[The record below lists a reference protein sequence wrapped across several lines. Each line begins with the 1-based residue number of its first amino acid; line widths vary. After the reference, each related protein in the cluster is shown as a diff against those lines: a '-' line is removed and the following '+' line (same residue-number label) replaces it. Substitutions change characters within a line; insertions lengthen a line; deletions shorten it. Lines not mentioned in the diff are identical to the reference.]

1 MDLIMSEYAL
11 NHNILVWS
19 RAFFNITL
27 QEMSEQL
34 NVSPKTIEL
43 WETGNAKPSL
53 QQLRQISEIVQKPL
67 EIFFYPEIPD
77 IPKPVDIYYTAYETQ
92 INQIPSKI
100 VKIIYY
106 MQQFQQK
113 LSDLTIPKFAGTKT
127 FLNFD
132 IEHQTFKNYSDIFE
146 YIRECCVNSGI
157 FIVKKS
163 FKTNKYFGLCICS
176 NTYPVICIN
185 ANISYKKQLYTLFK
199 ELYCI
204 VKNVNNISCADSLS
218 YVHPKFQEIDCES
231 DKFALIFL
239 KTCCKII
246 SDSRKSYNAV
256 IDIFGLSYVKL
267 VIQTCNQ
274 YDLDDYIVSG
284 YVDIS
289 TENLHDLI
297 QLIQDKL

>member
-11 NHNILVWS
+11 NHNILAWS

-27 QEMSEQL
+27 QELSEQL
-34 NVSPKTIEL
+34 NVSPETIEL

-163 FKTNKYFGLCICS
+163 FKT
-176 NTYPVICIN
+176 
-185 ANISYKKQLYTLFK
+185 
-199 ELYCI
+199 I
-204 VKNVNNISCADSLS
+204 VC
-218 YVHPKFQEIDCES
+218 
-231 DKFALIFL
+231 
-239 KTCCKII
+239 
-246 SDSRKSYNAV
+246 
-256 IDIFGLSYVKL
+256 
-267 VIQTCNQ
+267 
-274 YDLDDYIVSG
+274 
-284 YVDIS
+284 
-289 TENLHDLI
+289 
-297 QLIQDKL
+297 

>member
-1 MDLIMSEYAL
+1 MSEYAF
-11 NHNILVWS
+11 NHNILVWA
-19 RAFFNITL
+19 REFLNITL
-27 QEMSEQL
+27 QELSEQL

-67 EIFFYPEIPD
+67 EIFFYTETPN
-77 IPKPVDIYYTAYETQ
+77 IPKPIDIYYESYGNQ
-92 INQIPSKI
+92 INKFPSKI

-106 MQQFQQK
+106 VQQFQHK
-113 LSDLTIPKFAGTKT
+113 LSDLTVPKFVGAKT
-127 FLNFD
+127 LLNFD
-132 IEHQTFKNYSDIFE
+132 IKHQNFKNYSDIFE
-146 YIRECCVNSGI
+146 YIREFCMNCGI
-157 FIVKKS
+157 FVIKKS

-204 VKNVNNISCADSLS
+204 VKNVNNISCIDNLS
-218 YVHPKFQEIDCES
+218 YVHSKLQKIDCES

-246 SDSRKSYNAV
+246 SNSRKSYDTV
-256 IDIFGLSYVKL
+256 IDTFGLQYVKL
-267 VIQTCNQ
+267 VIENYNK
-274 YDLDDYIVSG
+274 YDLDDHVVSN
-284 YVDIS
+284 YFNIP
-289 TENLHDLI
+289 TENLHETI
-297 QLIQDKL
+297 QIIQNKI